1 MRYFYFFLLGWFG
14 TAPTPAP
21 AQQSQKKQPVDWVNV
36 FTGTSNSRWMLFPG
50 ACLPHGMVQLSPDN
64 QQNVWNGGYEYTL
77 GSISGFSHLHEF
89 GLGGVSIMPVVGK
102 LEPYPG
108 QPKTFGGLADGPF
121 GGMWTAGYRSR
132 YRKED
137 ETGKP
142 GYYAVTLLDHNIR
155 TELTATTRC
164 GLMRLTYPRTDH
176 ARLMFD
182 MSFPQEEKTVIE
194 GFTVTRRGDRE
205 IEGSIRQRNKYA
217 QTYTVH
223 FVTRLSRPFASLR
236 GWRTEPFGGGDTNYG
251 TAWREQQRI
260 TPDTTVV
267 QVGGAAQGAAVQ
279 GGVMLLFST
288 KAGEQLTVQTG
299 ISYVSIAN
307 ARLNLDTELRTS
319 NGNFDKVVADARRTW
334 NDLLSTVE
342 ITGGAPDEQT
352 KFYTNLYRSYSARS
366 TVSDVNGQYVDPCGT
381 VQQLPLGPPTPGH
394 VPPAMYSADSF
405 WGTQWNLTP
414 LWTLLTPD
422 RAVSWVR
429 SFLELHDRG
438 GWMPDSPTALRYAP
452 VMGAQHHNALLV
464 SSWQKGLRAFDGEK
478 AYAAIRHDLTT
489 PGIAHP
495 CGGFAGNRHQAA
507 YAEKGYVPDEVGPAS
522 NTMEYAYD
530 DWCLAQM
537 ARSLGKTTDVALF
550 EKRAGSWRNQYDS
563 TTGYVRR
570 RQANGQFVAP
580 FDPHYFG
587 TTGGWNGPG
596 FMEGTAWLYTYFVPH
611 DLPGLV
617 ALLGRDRFNTRL
629 EDGFAH
635 DHVDLTNQPNLQAPF
650 LFNYSGKP
658 WLTQRYTRYVVDSLY
673 NTSPYQGWV
682 GEEDEGQLS
691 AYGVLLMMGLF
702 EMDGG
707 CATRP
712 YYDLSSPLF
721 QRITLH
727 LSRQYYGSKTFTI
740 EAVGN
745 SPRNRYIQSAR
756 LNGKPI
762 TQPRLYHDELVQGGS
777 LVLQMGPKPNLAWG
791 QLP

>member
-1 MRYFYFFLLGWFG
+1 MRYLRFFLLCGLS
-14 TAPTPAP
+14 TCLTLAT
-21 AQQSQKKQPVDWVNV
+21 AQQTPNVQPVDRVNV

-77 GSISGFSHLHEF
+77 GSISGFSHIHEF
-89 GLGGVSIMPVVGK
+89 GLGGVSIMPVVGE

-108 QPKTFGGLADGPF
+108 QPKAFVGPADGPF

-137 ETGKP
+137 ETGRP
-142 GYYAVTLLDHNIR
+142 GYYAVTLLDYNIR
-155 TELTATTRC
+155 AELTATTRC
-164 GLMRLTYPRTDH
+164 GLMRLTFPKAEH
-176 ARLMFD
+176 ARLVFD
-182 MSFPQEEKTVIE
+182 MGFPQEEKTVIE
-194 GFTVTRRGDRE
+194 SFTVTRRGDRE

-223 FVTRLSRPFASLR
+223 FVTRLSRPFSAMR
-236 GWRTEPFGGGDTNYG
+236 GWRTEPFKGTDTNYG
-251 TAWREQQRI
+251 TAWRDQQRI
-260 TPDTTVV
+260 MQDSTVV
-267 QVGGAAQGAAVQ
+267 QVDGSVASVE

-299 ISYVSIAN
+299 ISYVSVAN
-307 ARLNLDTELRTS
+307 ARLNLETELRAMGGT
-319 NGNFDKVVADARRTW
+319 FDEVTAQARQTW
-334 NDLLSTVE
+334 NALLSAVE
-342 ITGGAPDEQT
+342 VAGGTADDQT

-366 TVSDVNGQYVDPCGT
+366 TVSDVNGQYIDPCGK
-381 VQQLPLGPPTPGH
+381 VQQLSVGATGPSH
-394 VPPAMYSADSF
+394 VSPAMYSADSF

-422 RAVSWVR
+422 RAISWVR

-452 VMGAQHHNALLV
+452 VMGAQHHNALLI
-464 SSWQKGLRAFDGEK
+464 SSWQKGLRDFDGEK

-495 CGGFAGNRHQAA
+495 CGGFAGNRHLAA
-507 YAEKGYVPDEVGPAS
+507 YVEKGYVPDEVGPAS

-537 ARSLGKTTDVALF
+537 ARSLGKPDDVALF

-570 RQANGQFVAP
+570 RHSNGQFVAP
-580 FDPHYFG
+580 FKPHHFG
-587 TTGGWNGPG
+587 TMGGWNGPG
-596 FMEGTAWLYTYFVPH
+596 FIEGTAWLYTYFVPH
-611 DLPGLV
+611 DLPGLIG
-617 ALLGRDRFNTRL
+617 LLGRDRFNQRL
-629 EDGFAH
+629 EEGFARG
-635 DHVDLTNQPNLQAPF
+635 HVDLTNQPNLQAPF

-658 WLTQRYTRYVVDSLY
+658 WQTQRYTRYVVDSLY

-707 CATRP
+707 CAARP
-712 YYDLSSPLF
+712 FYDLSSPLF
-721 QRITLH
+721 SRITLH
-727 LSRQYYGSKTFTI
+727 LDKRYYGGNTFTI
-740 EAVGN
+740 EARNN
-745 SPRNRYIQSAR
+745 SPRNRYIQSAT
-756 LNGKPI
+756 LNGKPL
-762 TQPRLYHDELVQGGS
+762 TQPRLHHNDLVKGGR
-777 LVLQMGPKPNLAWG
+777 LILQMGAKPNQQWG
-791 QLP
+791 M